1 MTIVA
6 ALHSAITAT
15 VAPAAAHRRL
25 VSRED
30 QPTPGCRSLASR
42 MCLPLALAVAWALRA
57 GSRVP
62 DNPVGMRPSLDRQM
76 LRQ

>member
-1 MTIVA
+1 MVA
-6 ALHSAITAT
+6 APPSASTAT

-42 MCLPLALAVAWALRA
+42 MCLPLALAVAGALRA